1 MPCSPAP
8 RHLATPSSL
17 AGAGV
22 SGPAAGGTHLARLGL
37 FLQRHQR
44 GLQRLQWLIVLFYL
58 ALVVLPAFMPPPA
71 ENAHLWNNLR
81 LLAQFLF
88 WGLWWPGVML
98 ATMLLGRVWCGL
110 LCPEGT
116 LTEWASRHG
125 QGRPV
130 PRWLKW
136 SGWPVVAFISITVYG
151 QLISVYEYPEAALLI
166 LGGSTLLALI
176 VGYFYGRGKRIWCR
190 HLCPANGVFGL
201 LARLAPLHYQVERQH
216 WQQPGAAGKTI
227 IPVNCAPLVDIRR
240 MESASEC
247 HACGRCAGHRDAV
260 TLAARPPWQEILNPN
275 LRLGNSEALLLIF
288 GLLGVA
294 SAAFQWSLNPDFVR
308 LKMWLAGWLID
319 HDQFL
324 LLQDN
329 APWWLLTHHPA
340 ASDVFTWLDG
350 LMVLGYILGMG
361 ALLGAL
367 VWCAMR
373 LATRLLNA
381 PRLPWTRLC
390 MALIPLAGCSV
401 VVGLSLLTST
411 QLRAEGF
418 SPGWLL
424 SARSLFLGLGF
435 AASLWLGLRLIAQ
448 QPGTNLRQLA
458 AGAMYLLGTLVIPA
472 NWWLA
477 LYVW

>member
-1 MPCSPAP
+1 MSCSSAP
-8 RHLATPSSL
+8 L
-17 AGAGV
+17 
-22 SGPAAGGTHLARLGL
+22 PAAPAATLPLKVAEGRLARLGL

-44 GLQRLQWLIVLFYL
+44 GLQRVQWLIVLFYL
-58 ALVVLPAFMPPPA
+58 ALVVIPAFMPLPA
-71 ENAHLWNNLR
+71 ENAHIWNNLR

-166 LGGSTLLALI
+166 LGGSTVLALI

-201 LARLAPLHYQVERQH
+201 LARLAPLHYRVDRQH
-216 WQQPGAAGKTI
+216 WQQPQPANPAGKRV

-240 MESASEC
+240 MESAADC

-260 TLAARPPWQEILNPN
+260 SLAARSPWQEILNPH
-275 LRLGNSEALLLIF
+275 LKLTGSDALLLIF

-308 LKMWLAGWLID
+308 VKMWLAGWLID

-361 ALLGAL
+361 ALLGVL
-367 VWCAMR
+367 VWTPLR
-373 LATRLLNA
+373 LAARLLNA
-381 PRLPWTRLC
+381 MELPWTRLA

-418 SPGWLL
+418 IPAWLL
-424 SARSLFLGLGF
+424 TARSLFLGAGL
-435 AASLWLGLRLIAQ
+435 AASLYLGLRLITLQ
-448 QPGTNLRQLA
+448 SGTHVRKLA
-458 AGAMYLLGTLVIPA
+458 AGACYLLSALVIPA